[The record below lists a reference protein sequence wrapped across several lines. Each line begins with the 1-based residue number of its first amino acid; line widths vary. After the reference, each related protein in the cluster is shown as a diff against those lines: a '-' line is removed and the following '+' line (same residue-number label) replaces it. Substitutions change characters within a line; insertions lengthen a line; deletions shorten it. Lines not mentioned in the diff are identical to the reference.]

1 MNLKELTN
9 AVWIFVFMLFGL
21 LWYITMTLMIDK
33 RLNVIES
40 NTTVKTDSVKY
51 DYTLKFKGC
60 DIYTEDSLS
69 VDDLEKI
76 SRCIEYRIWSKTN
89 GGFKKQ

>member
-1 MNLKELTN
+1 MNLKELGELIL
-9 AVWIFVFMLFGL
+9 AFSFLMLGFVL
-21 LWYITMTLMIDK
+21 YITLTAISNTK
-33 RLNVIES
+33 EES
-40 NTTVKTDSVKY
+40 NIIKTDSIKY

-89 GGFKKQ
+89 GEFKKQ

>member
-9 AVWIFVFMLFGL
+9 AIWIFVFMLFGL
-21 LWYITMTLMIDK
+21 LWYIIIDK
-33 RLNVIES
+33 RLNIIES
-40 NTTVKTDSVKY
+40 NTTIKTDSVKY

>member
-1 MNLKELTN
+1 MNLKELTKS
-9 AVWIFVFMLFGL
+9 VWIFVFMLFGL
-21 LWYITMTLMIDK
+21 LWYITITLMIDK

-40 NTTVKTDSVKY
+40 NAVKTDSIKY
-51 DYTLKFKGC
+51 DYILKFKGC

-69 VDDLEKI
+69 IDDLERI

>member
-1 MNLKELTN
+1 MNLKELAN

-21 LWYITMTLMIDK
+21 LWYVTMTLMIDK
-33 RLNVIES
+33 RLNIIEPD
-40 NTTVKTDSVKY
+40 TIKTDSIKY

>member
-1 MNLKELTN
+1 MNLKELAN
-9 AVWIFVFMLFGL
+9 VVWIFVFMLFGL
-21 LWYITMTLMIDK
+21 FWYMTLTLMIDK
-33 RLNVIES
+33 RLNVIET
-40 NTTVKTDSVKY
+40 NTTIKTDSVKY

-89 GGFKKQ
+89 GGFKK